1 MKNKTVLSNLW
12 FYKYRFQIGYLLLLA
27 SYILILFYTIFI
39 TPNGLTKNEVN
50 SAVSSYNL
58 STSNIFSKEI
68 IDLPFKLLQKI
79 SITLLGLSNLSIKL
93 PSILLS
99 FLAILLI
106 LELTKKWFAHR
117 TAILATIIAITSSQF
132 FFIAQDGTS
141 NILSIIYPLLLIIT
155 GIDFFNEL
163 KRKQLVTFLL
173 VVAFLGLYTPL
184 NIYIII
190 ALLLTASLHPKVR
203 LKLKQLPKKYKAVSL
218 VILAFAFTPIAV
230 AIYNDIDTL
239 KAILLLPNNLNILD
253 NSIKLINILFGSS
266 GEYSNGVISPI
277 INVASLILIVIGLY
291 FILIQKYT
299 VRSYLILIWLVVALL
314 TCFIN
319 TSNTPVLFLPLL
331 LLTATGLQNLIQTWY
346 AIFPR
351 NPYARFFGLIPIS
364 FVVVSLLVTNL
375 NIFRQSYMY
384 NPYIVNSFN
393 QDLKLLLNH
402 QNSINNLLVS
412 SEEKPFYSILNSKI
426 KMLDEYS
433 ENNLAITHKIFTEKG
448 IPKNYKVKKV
458 ITNNLKNDSD
468 RFYILAKD

>member
-39 TPNGLTKNEVN
+39 APNGLTKNEVN

-58 STSNIFSKEI
+58 STGNIFSKEI

-141 NILSIIYPLLLIIT
+141 NTLSIIYPLLLIIT

-184 NIYIII
+184 NIYITI

-203 LKLKQLPKKYKAVSL
+203 FKLKQLPKKYKAVSL
-218 VILAFAFTPIAV
+218 VILAFAFTPIAI

-319 TSNTPVLFLPLL
+319 TSTTPVLFLPLL

-393 QDLKLLLNH
+393 QDLKLLLSH

>member
-1 MKNKTVLSNLW
+1 MKNKTILSNLW

-50 SAVSSYNL
+50 SAVNSYNL

-117 TAILATIIAITSSQF
+117 TAIMATIIAITSSQF

-184 NIYIII
+184 NIYITI

-218 VILAFAFTPIAV
+218 VILAFAFAPIAI

-299 VRSYLILIWLVVALL
+299 VRSY
-314 TCFIN
+314 
-319 TSNTPVLFLPLL
+319 
-331 LLTATGLQNLIQTWY
+331 
-346 AIFPR
+346 
-351 NPYARFFGLIPIS
+351 
-364 FVVVSLLVTNL
+364 
-375 NIFRQSYMY
+375 
-384 NPYIVNSFN
+384 
-393 QDLKLLLNH
+393 
-402 QNSINNLLVS
+402 
-412 SEEKPFYSILNSKI
+412 
-426 KMLDEYS
+426 
-433 ENNLAITHKIFTEKG
+433 
-448 IPKNYKVKKV
+448 
-458 ITNNLKNDSD
+458 
-468 RFYILAKD
+468 

>member
-1 MKNKTVLSNLW
+1 M
-12 FYKYRFQIGYLLLLA
+12 
-27 SYILILFYTIFI
+27 
-39 TPNGLTKNEVN
+39 
-50 SAVSSYNL
+50 
-58 STSNIFSKEI
+58 
-68 IDLPFKLLQKI
+68 
-79 SITLLGLSNLSIKL
+79 
-93 PSILLS
+93 
-99 FLAILLI
+99 LI

-184 NIYIII
+184 NIYITI

-218 VILAFAFTPIAV
+218 VILAFAFTPIAI

-319 TSNTPVLFLPLL
+319 TSTTPVLFLPLL

-393 QDLKLLLNH
+393 QDLKLLLSH

>member
-58 STSNIFSKEI
+58 STGNIFSKEI

-184 NIYIII
+184 NIYITI

-218 VILAFAFTPIAV
+218 VILAFAFAPIAI

-299 VRSYLILIWLVVALL
+299 VRSYLILIWLAV
-314 TCFIN
+314 
-319 TSNTPVLFLPLL
+319 VLFLPLL

-426 KMLDEYS
+426 KTLDDYS

>member
-39 TPNGLTKNEVN
+39 APNGLTKNEVN
-50 SAVSSYNL
+50 SAVNSYNL
-58 STSNIFSKEI
+58 STDNIFSKEI

-106 LELTKKWFAHR
+106 LELTRKWFAHR

-155 GIDFFNEL
+155 GIDFFNEP

-173 VVAFLGLYTPL
+173 VVALLGLYTPL
-184 NIYIII
+184 NIYITI
-190 ALLLTASLHPKVR
+190 ALLLNASLHPKVR
-203 LKLKQLPKKYKAVSL
+203 LKLKQLPKKYKIISL
-218 VILAFAFTPIAV
+218 IILALAFTPIVIAT
-230 AIYNDIDTL
+230 YNDLSTL

-253 NSIKLINILFGSS
+253 NSIKLISILFGNS
-266 GEYSNGVISPI
+266 GEYSNGVIAPI
-277 INVASLILIVIGLY
+277 INIASLMLIIIGLY

-299 VRSYLILIWLVVALL
+299 VRSYLILIWLIVALL

-319 TSNTPVLFLPLL
+319 TSATPILFLPLL

-364 FVVVSLLVTNL
+364 FVAVSLLVTNL

-393 QDLKLLLNH
+393 QDLKLLLSN
-402 QNSINNLLVS
+402 QNSINNLLAS
-412 SEEKPFYSILNSKI
+412 DEEKPFYSILNSKI
-426 KMLDEYS
+426 KTLDDYS
-433 ENNLAITHKIFTEKG
+433 ENNLAITHKIFVEKG
-448 IPKNYKVKKV
+448 IPKNYKIKKV